1 MSEAALFR
9 LTEQGLGLV
18 LYGAG
23 LPVLAGA
30 VAGAVV
36 ELLQRRAGVQAA
48 GLPGA
53 ARLGIGLLTLL
64 ALGPAVAAKLGRFA
78 GALWT
83 ALPLLGS

>member
-1 MSEAALFR
+1 MSEAALLR
-9 LTEQGLGLV
+9 LTEQGLWLV

-30 VAGAVV
+30 GAGAVV
-36 ELLQRRAGVQAA
+36 DLLQRRAGAQTP
-48 GLPGA
+48 GLPTA
-53 ARLGIGLLTLL
+53 ARLGVGLLTLL
-64 ALGPAVAAKLGRFA
+64 ALGPAVAGKLARFA